1 MNTKSNQRID
11 VWISPEGA
19 ITIDAVG
26 YTGSSCEEATAFL
39 EQSLGTVG
47 RRQRGRDYYRKN
59 RNQNS
64 NQQQQQNNQQS

>member
-1 MNTKSNQRID
+1 MKSKQRID

-26 YTGSSCEEATAFL
+26 HTGSSCEEATAFL

-47 RRQRGRDYYRKN
+47 RRQRGRDYYR
-59 RNQNS
+59 RSSRQNTNT
-64 NQQQQQNNQQS
+64 NQQQQNQKS